1 MRPRPLLSRPR
12 GFQVTGRPSYLRRP
26 CGPRLADS
34 PHGTHSG
41 QDPGG
46 PGTCAC
52 SLHSGLHTGF
62 SLQAWDRREEI
73 RVGGGG
79 PWQIQ
84 GTWPRASHEAPPGA
98 LNPPSISNLT
108 GGAVGLPPPRCGSP
122 GDTPENR
129 AGCQP
134 IPPQTLL
141 GGARCPVATPALG
154 PCATMYPL
162 LAWPLRPTILSL
174 GLGPTRPAWGW
185 RAYLSTCST
194 PPLIFMSQGDP

>member
-1 MRPRPLLSRPR
+1 MLLPKSGCAWKQPLECVPAPPPGPGPPAAQMSVGHPRPGLLPQ
-12 GFQVTGRPSYLRRP
+12 GQAQQTQPGRPSGTRAPPEPILGGDQGTRRLSYLRRP
-26 CGPRLADS
+26 CGPLPADS

-41 QDPGG
+41 QDPGV
-46 PGTCAC
+46 PGMCAC
-52 SLHSGLHTGF
+52 SRHSGLHTGF

-84 GTWPRASHEAPPGA
+84 GTWPRASREAPPGA
-98 LNPPSISNLT
+98 LALPSISNLT

-129 AGCQP
+129 AGCQS

-141 GGARCPVATPALG
+141 DGARCP
-154 PCATMYPL
+154 
-162 LAWPLRPTILSL
+162 
-174 GLGPTRPAWGW
+174 
-185 RAYLSTCST
+185 
-194 PPLIFMSQGDP
+194 